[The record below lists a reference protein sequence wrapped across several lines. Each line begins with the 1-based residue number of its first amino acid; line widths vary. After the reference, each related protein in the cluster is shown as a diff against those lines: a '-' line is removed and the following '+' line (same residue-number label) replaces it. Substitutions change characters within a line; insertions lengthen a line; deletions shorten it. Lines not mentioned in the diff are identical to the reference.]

1 MEDIKFLENVCL
13 QAAPSGREMLIYP
26 ILKETFES
34 FGEISEGKLNNL
46 VIKKKG
52 TGYKSIMLMAHAD
65 EVFMVVTE
73 FKEGGF
79 LKFKPV
85 GLDVKVLP
93 SQEVIIHGKTDI
105 KGIIGAKPPHLL
117 TEEDRKR
124 VIPFEELV
132 IDTGLSNEALS
143 EVVSVGD
150 FITLTPNFKRLLNDR
165 VSCKSIDDRAGIAA
179 LYRCAKELSNVNHDL
194 DVYFAISCEE
204 EVGHRGAKA
213 CTYEINPDMAIAIDV
228 TFDNGPFGDSDRENK
243 IGGGPVICVGP
254 NIHPRLREK
263 LMSIAR
269 DNNIPFNVEV
279 EPGNTGTDAWDIQ
292 IVRRGIPT
300 LLVSIPM
307 KYMHT
312 RVEVISMEDIK
323 NTGKLIAKF
332 IQSIDGKELSDL
344 LCF

>member
-1 MEDIKFLENVCL
+1 MEDVNFLENLCTMV
-13 QAAPSGREMLIYP
+13 APSGREMMIHP
-26 ILKETFES
+26 FLKETFEP
-34 FGEISEGKLNNL
+34 FGEVSEGKLNNL
-46 VIKKKG
+46 IVKKKG

-73 FKEGGF
+73 IKEGGF
-79 LKFKPV
+79 LKFKPA
-85 GLDVKVLP
+85 GIDVKVLL
-93 SQEVIIHGKTDI
+93 SQEVIIHGKKEI

-117 TEEDRKR
+117 TEEERNK
-124 VIPFEELV
+124 VTPFEELL
-132 IDTGLSNEALS
+132 IDTGLSKETLKDI
-143 EVVSVGD
+143 VSVGD
-150 FITLTPNFKRLLNDR
+150 FITLAPNFKKLLNEK

-179 LYRCAKELSNVNHDL
+179 LYRCAKELTNVNHDL
-194 DVYFAISCEE
+194 DVYFAMSCEE

-228 TFDNGPFGDSDRENK
+228 TFDNGPFGDTDRENK
-243 IGGGPVICVGP
+243 MGGGPVICVGP
-254 NIHPRLREK
+254 NIHPKLREK
-263 LMSIAR
+263 LMEIAK
-269 DNNIPFNVEV
+269 DNSIPFNVEV

-292 IVRRGIPT
+292 TVRRGIPT
-300 LLVSIPM
+300 LLISIPM

-323 NTGKLIAKF
+323 NTGKLIARF